1 MSIRKLNLAKRGC
14 LSTNLSDAPSSS
26 LRGKSSDDIALV
38 VDEAV
43 FIDSIANTV
52 AMLAV
57 TTNASVVPRI
67 TAALAFSLMS
77 ATVKEG
83 WFKFDLNRL

>member
-1 MSIRKLNLAKRGC
+1 MSIRKQNLAKRGC

-26 LRGKSSDDIALV
+26 LRGKSSDNLALV
-38 VDEAV
+38 ADDAV

-57 TTNASVVPRI
+57 TTNANVFPRI
-67 TAALAFSLMS
+67 TATLAFSLMS
-77 ATVKEG
+77 ATVLRKAG
-83 WFKFDLNRL
+83 SSLI